1 MTVAK
6 KKKKKIQILALEL
19 GQKLLLMLVLAG

>member
-6 KKKKKIQILALEL
+6 KKKKKKIEITAITGLLAILTEIN
-19 GQKLLLMLVLAG
+19 V